1 MEAIAHDPAFAHR
14 AGVPVGVGREF
25 VSADMHGYASGGSID
40 HSNDYKLTDAQ
51 LANLDPSWRNFD
63 FSPAG
68 SSTDSTL
75 NTWAHNLTPDQLP
88 VAWGSLGGY
97 GIAGAAGGN
106 PTTGASF
113 SGEDAI
119 GQPVTTSGYSMF
131 APTAGGGQGGWQN
144 YYDPSGTFLGQH
156 YNTPDSALTKL
167 TDKGIEAALAYA
179 VGGVAMGAMGGPVLP
194 GVAGAAPTGGTIG
207 AEGLTGASSFG
218 GAVDPALAV
227 QGNSI
232 NALDNMTGVD
242 YGTQVDPALTTQG
255 DSINALDAHTG
266 VDYGSQFD
274 PSLDVQGNST
284 NVLDHATGVDYGSP
298 APMGGPSLTN
308 GVNFTNPFTLNNAAT
323 AVKVAGA
330 LASAG
335 GAAGGGSGG
344 GGGGG
349 ATTTTTGPT
358 TPFDY
363 GPARYLP
370 QGWRTDRPMYVPGQD
385 AIPVGWLGAGGVSG

>member
-25 VSADMHGYASGGSID
+25 VSADMHGYASGGSVD
-40 HSNDYKLTDAQ
+40 HTNDYRLTEAQ
-51 LANLDPSWRNFD
+51 LASLDPGWRNFD

-68 SSTDSTL
+68 SSNDSTL
-75 NTWAHNLTPDQLP
+75 NAWAHNLTPDQLP
-88 VAWGSLGGY
+88 TVAGSLGGY
-97 GIAGAAGGN
+97 GIVGAAGGD
-106 PTTGASF
+106 PTTGASL

-131 APTAGGGQGGWQN
+131 APAAGMGQGGWQN

-156 YNTPDSALTKL
+156 YNTPDNAMTKL
-167 TDKGIEAALAYA
+167 GDTGIEALAAYL
-179 VGGVAMGAMGGPVLP
+179 VGGAALGAVGGPVLP

-207 AEGLTGASSFG
+207 AEGLAGAGSFG
-218 GAVDPALAV
+218 SVADPALAV

-232 NALDNMTGVD
+232 NALDSMTGVD
-242 YGTQVDPALTTQG
+242 YGSQVDPALTTQG

-266 VDYGSQFD
+266 VDYGSQID

-284 NVLDHATGVDYGSP
+284 NALDRATGVDYGSP
-298 APMGGPSLTN
+298 APMGGQSLTS

-323 AVKVAGA
+323 AAKVIGA

-344 GGGGG
+344 GG
-349 ATTTTTGPT
+349 TTTTTGPT
-358 TPFDY
+358 IPFDY

-385 AIPVGWLGAGGVSG
+385 AIPVGWLGAGGVAG